1 MKTWLGILF
10 AILLSSGTATLY
22 TQNAQAPPPPSKL
35 EKIADDM
42 YVILSEGSNTTVYLT
57 DEGVIL
63 VDTKFERNH
72 DDIVS
77 KVKTLTDKPIKYVI
91 NTHAHQDHTGGNA
104 KMLPTAQIVGHVN
117 IREAMIKGKQ
127 PAPPTLTFTDQTSI
141 FLGGKEVVVRYFGPC
156 HTDGDTWIYF
166 PAHKV
171 LATGDCFN
179 TGNGQG
185 VNLTGSPTFAF
196 YIDYNTGGSF
206 MGRMKAAD
214 AALKLDWETAVPGH
228 GPITN
233 RAGFT
238 KWRADSDAIRNRM
251 AAMLRDGKTKD
262 DVVKMLVSDFGWDP
276 MGRAT
281 TNSIDGMMA
290 EVRKQSQ

>member
-1 MKTWLGILF
+1 MKKLGFLTLF
-10 AILLSSGTATLY
+10 AILLAGGAATLY
-22 TQNAQAPPPPSKL
+22 TQNAQAPPPPSKV

-72 DDIVS
+72 DDIVA

-117 IREAMIKGKQ
+117 IRQAMIKGKQ
-127 PAPPTLTFTDQTSI
+127 PAPPTLTFTDPTSI
-141 FLGGKEVVVRYFGPC
+141 FLGGKEVVVHYFGPC
-156 HTDGDTWIYF
+156 RTDGDTWIYF

-185 VNLTGSPTFAF
+185 VNLTGSSTFSF

-206 MGRMKAAD
+206 AGREKTGD
-214 AALKLDWETAVPGH
+214 AALKLDFQTAVPGH
-228 GPITN
+228 GPVTT
-233 RAGFT
+233 RAGFM
-238 KWRADSDAIRNRM
+238 KWRSDITAIRNRITG
-251 AAMLRDGKTKD
+251 MLRERKTKE
-262 DVVKMLVSDFGWDP
+262 DVQKMLISEFGWDP
-276 MGRAT
+276 MGRAMVA
-281 TNSIDGMMA
+281 SLDGMMA
-290 EVRKQSQ
+290 EL